1 MTTAILIPA
10 RLASARLPR
19 KLLLRET
26 GYSVLRHTYEACMAS
41 KATLIGVATSDAEI
55 AEEVQSWAGN
65 VIWTSDAHQNG
76 TSRIA
81 EAAATLPKCIDVVVN
96 VQGDEP
102 AVQGNAIDALADALR
117 HTEGPWDA
125 GTLVAPLRAE
135 LANSLSTV
143 KAAVSGHRALYFS
156 RAPLAGALHHVG
168 VYAYRRDIVHS
179 LRTLP
184 ATELM
189 AAERLEQLGFLEL
202 GWNVLAHRI
211 PAPFISIDTADD
223 YFEFVR
229 WYRGRHAGERNGSH

>member
-10 RLASARLPR
+10 RLASARLER
-19 KLLLRET
+19 KLLLKET

-41 KATLIGVATSDAEI
+41 QATLIGVATSDQEI
-55 AEEVQSWAGN
+55 ADEVQSWAGN
-65 VIWTSDAHQNG
+65 VIWTSDKHQNG

-81 EAAATLPKCIDVVVN
+81 EAAATLPRCIDVVVN

-102 AVQGNAIDALADALR
+102 AIQASAIDALADALR

-125 GTLVAPLRAE
+125 GTLVAPLKAE

-179 LRTLP
+179 LRSLP

-211 PAPFISIDTADD
+211 SAPFISVDTHAD
-223 YFEFVR
+223 YEQFVR
-229 WYRGRHAGERNGSH
+229 WHRQRTDGNRIGTH